1 MPGKHLKLAAP
12 FRHWIAKSGIG
23 LAVVGFASATWYTTP
38 FTDSRVDAAD
48 FPAPIDLEQQLQ
60 PEHFVLLHSVPDSLL
75 EDAQL
80 GGAGRLV
87 EEVVEVRSGD
97 TLIALLVDAGI
108 DRGEAYKAVTALEKV
123 FAPRELRP
131 GQEIRL
137 NLSPPNQRSEARDR
151 QLVELSLQPDV
162 ERDVQVTRDP
172 EGGFVAATIERPLTV
187 KVAHASSGI
196 SSSLFEAS
204 LAQGVPLG
212 AMAEIIRAFS
222 YDVDFQREIHP
233 GDRYEVLYEEYR
245 DEQGNLAKVGN
256 VLYAALTLKD
266 RELKIYRFTPAD
278 GRADYFNPK
287 GESIRKALLRT
298 PVDGARMSSGFG
310 MRKHP
315 ILGYSRM
322 HKGTDFAAPTGT
334 PIFAAGDGVI
344 VKIGRNGGYGNYI
357 QIRHN
362 SEFSTAYA
370 HISRFAK
377 GLRKGTRV
385 EQGKVIAYVG
395 TTGRSTGP
403 HLHYEVLKNGR
414 QTNPLSIKLPTGQIL
429 EGKDLQAFQ
438 TAKDE
443 IDRLRRNMHQNPV
456 LIARQ
461 PS

>member
-1 MPGKHLKLAAP
+1 MKLAAP
-12 FRHWIAKSGIG
+12 FRHWAVKSGVG
-23 LAVVGFASATWYTTP
+23 LAVVGLASASWYTTS
-38 FTDSRVDAAD
+38 FIGSRVDAAD
-48 FPAPIDLEQQLQ
+48 FPPPSDLEQQLP

-75 EDAQL
+75 EDVHL
-80 GGAGRLV
+80 GKAGRLV

-97 TLIALLVDAGI
+97 TLIGLLVDAGI
-108 DRGEAYKAVTALEKV
+108 NRGEAYEAVTALEKV
-123 FAPRELRP
+123 FAPRELKP
-131 GQEIRL
+131 GQELRL
-137 NLSPPNQRSEARDR
+137 NLSTPGQTSEARER
-151 QLVELSLQPDV
+151 QLVEMSLQPDV
-162 ERDVQVTRDP
+162 ERDVHVTRNDD
-172 EGGFVAATIERPLTV
+172 GGFVAATIERPLTV
-187 KVAHASSGI
+187 EVAHASSSI

-233 GDRYEVLYEEYR
+233 GDRFEILYEEYR
-245 DEQGNLAKVGN
+245 DEQGNLAKVGD
-256 VLYAALTLKD
+256 VLFAALTLKD
-266 RELKIYRFTPAD
+266 RELNIYRFTPSD
-278 GRADYFNPK
+278 DRADYFNPK

-298 PVDGARMSSGFG
+298 PIDGARISSGFG
-310 MRKHP
+310 LRKHP

-344 VKIGRNGGYGNYI
+344 ARIGRNGGYGNYI

-370 HISRFAK
+370 HTSRFAK
-377 GLRKGTRV
+377 GLKKGSRV
-385 EQGKVIAYVG
+385 EQGQVIAYVG

-403 HLHYEVLKNGR
+403 HLHYEVLQNGK
-414 QTNPLSIKLPTGQIL
+414 QTNPLSIKLPTGKIL

-438 TAKDE
+438 AVKDD
-443 IDRLRRNMHQNPV
+443 IDQLRKTLHQDRV